1 MTSCTATVA
10 ETGHQQDMLQF
21 VNLVNSMFSA
31 VVLCVL
37 QFVNLVNS
45 MFSAV
50 VLCGTFTTL
59 KSH

>member
-31 VVLCVL
+31 VVLC
-37 QFVNLVNS
+37 
-45 MFSAV
+45 
-50 VLCGTFTTL
+50 GTFTTL